1 MYILFEIE
9 ILDYCC
15 QFVFFFDSGEYSVV
29 MCLYFYDVVCVN
41 CNDLYYVIEGI
52 KQVVGEVEFESED
65 QKDDIYQK
73 IFVYLFL
80 LLNQGQ

>member
-1 MYILFEIE
+1 MYILFESE

-29 MCLYFYDVVCVN
+29 CLYFYDVVCVN

-65 QKDDIYQK
+65 QKDDI
-73 IFVYLFL
+73 
-80 LLNQGQ
+80 